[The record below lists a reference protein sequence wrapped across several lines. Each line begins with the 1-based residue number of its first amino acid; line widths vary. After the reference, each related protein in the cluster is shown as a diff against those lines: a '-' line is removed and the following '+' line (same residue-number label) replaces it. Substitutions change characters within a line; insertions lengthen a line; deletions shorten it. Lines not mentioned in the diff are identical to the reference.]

1 MTAAGSTWVRS
12 HSSALPTLVGMTA
25 FWVCA
30 GVTAASALVSL
41 GYSVAAVI
49 SAPDQARVNAM
60 YALSRSAALA
70 AAVLVPVFSQTRSSL
85 LTIALAMVIVQALDA
100 VVGATIHDRMKTF
113 GPASLGLVNLVALVW
128 FLS

>member
-1 MTAAGSTWVRS
+1 
-12 HSSALPTLVGMTA
+12 MTA

-49 SAPDQARVNAM
+49 SALDQARVNAM

-100 VVGATIHDRMKTF
+100 VVGATIHDWMKTF

>member
-41 GYSVAAVI
+41 GYSVAAVV
-49 SAPDQARVNAM
+49 SALDQARVNAM

>member
-1 MTAAGSTWVRS
+1 
-12 HSSALPTLVGMTA
+12 MTA

-41 GYSVAAVI
+41 GYSIAAVV
-49 SAPDQARVNAM
+49 SALDQARVNAR
-60 YALSRSAALA
+60 YALSRSVALA
-70 AAVLVPVFSQTRSSL
+70 AVVLVPFFSQTRSSL

-100 VVGATIHDRMKTF
+100 LVGATIHDRMKTL
-113 GPASLGLVNLVALVW
+113 GPASLGAVNLVALVW

>member
-1 MTAAGSTWVRS
+1 
-12 HSSALPTLVGMTA
+12 MTA

-49 SAPDQARVNAM
+49 ALDQARVNAM

-113 GPASLGLVNLVALVW
+113 GPASLGLFNLVALAW